1 MKKFRFALVGMVAV
15 VALGLS
21 ACSGGG
27 SSGSAASGQATFNPN
42 EKVTLNMTWWGNAD
56 RASRYAEAIK
66 AFNVKYPNVT
76 VQTSFAAWADYW
88 PARSTEAASHSLP
101 DVMQFDLSYIR
112 EYSQNGQLLDLQSYV
127 DNHTIDL
134 STFDPNLVKSG
145 SLSGKQVGIPTST
158 NTLAMFTNEPVLKQL
173 GISLPDTSTY
183 TWADYNTFLAKAA
196 AAGAKSSDGHQ
207 LYGGND
213 YTGTFWFFIQ
223 WLLQKG
229 ITPFKDDGTLGFTK
243 SDVVDF
249 LNLTGNLRSAKQLY
263 PIDRQVA
270 LTPKDGFTTNEAASE
285 MSWDNFLA
293 QFTTDSGSTIKIVPL
308 PSVDTGKKDLF
319 YKPSMLLASGAN
331 TKHAAAAA
339 TLINFLLNDPQ
350 VGSIFGTSKGVPAAK
365 AQRDAIKADP
375 SSIDG
380 QVIAYEE
387 QVAKQVTKPT
397 PLPVKGFGTIEA
409 KWLSLA
415 QDLDYGKTTP
425 SDLADQWFA
434 EAAIDMK

>member
-1 MKKFRFALVGMVAV
+1 MKRFRFALVGMVAV

-27 SSGSAASGQATFNPN
+27 TATPGAAPATFNPD
-42 EKVTLNMTWWGNAD
+42 EKVTLTMTWWGNAD
-56 RASRYAEAIK
+56 RATRYGNAIK
-66 AFNVKYPNVT
+66 AFNAKYPNIT
-76 VQTSFAAWADYW
+76 VQTSFASFADYW
-88 PARSTEAASHSLP
+88 PARATEAASHSLP

-112 EYSQNGQLLDLQSYV
+112 EYSQNNQLLDLQPEI

-134 STFDPNLVKSG
+134 STFDANLVKSG
-145 SLSGKQVGIPTST
+145 SIGGKQIGIPTST
-158 NTLAMFTNEPVLKQL
+158 NTLAMFTNEPVLKQI
-173 GISLPDTSTY
+173 GVPVPDPATY
-183 TWADYNTFLAKAA
+183 TWSDYNAFLAKAA
-196 AAGAKSSDGHQ
+196 AAGAKSADGHQ
-207 LYGGND
+207 LYGSND

-229 ITPFKDDGTLGFTK
+229 VTPFKDDGTLGFTK

-249 LNLTGNLRSAKQLY
+249 LNLTSDLRSAKQLY

-293 QFTTDSGSTIKIVPL
+293 QFSTDSGSTIKIMPL
-308 PSVDTGKKDLF
+308 PSIDAGKKNLF
-319 YKPSMLLASGAN
+319 YKPSMLLAAGAN
-331 TKHAAAAA
+331 TTHAAAAA

-375 SSIDG
+375 ASIDG

-387 QVAKQVTKPT
+387 LVAKQVTQPT
-397 PLPVKGFGTIEA
+397 PIPVKGFGTIEA
-409 KWLSLA
+409 KWLSLG

-425 SDLADQWFA
+425 ADFADQWFT